1 MANSNLY
8 ISEYGGLANTG
19 FDGQVA
25 VPAEDEHLAD
35 QTVVVGATSTPSAAF
50 QQSAPPLPQPPGYNR
65 TAATKWVL
73 LTADVTC
80 SIAFGPVGAVV
91 ATATSR
97 FLPANIP
104 VLCRVPENQGWAVAV
119 ISNTG

>member
-35 QTVVVGATSTPSAAF
+35 QTVVVGVASVASAAF
-50 QQSAPPLPQPPGYNR
+50 QSAPSRGPGPMAQPPQG
-65 TAATKWVL
+65 TGTKWVV
-73 LTADVTC
+73 LTADVAC
-80 SIAFGPVGAVV
+80 SVAFGPVGTV
-91 ATATSR
+91 AATIASR
-97 FLPANIP
+97 FLPPNIP
-104 VLCRVPENQGWAVAV
+104 VLCRVPENQGWAVAC
-119 ISNTG
+119 IANT